1 MSRYSGNDKLG
12 YYVVAVLQLRNYWGY
27 TSTGVWT
34 RRVWQEL
41 RMEARISLLPQPTA
55 VYVKEAAI
63 P

>member
-1 MSRYSGNDKLG
+1 MS
-12 YYVVAVLQLRNYWGY
+12 LQFCSFVIIGGIRLQVFGPV
-27 TSTGVWT
+27 G
-34 RRVWQEL
+34 QEL